1 MPSIQETAYPR
12 LKSNLTEQELNKAY
26 TPTAEELSWAKQKA
40 RDLKSQLGLL
50 ILLKTFQR
58 LNYFLPIT
66 EVPAVIINHIARNAG
81 IQPPDP
87 KKWEGYHRTGTGK
100 RQIIA
105 IRERRGARIFNE
117 EARRVMTD
125 AMTTAVVEKDEL
137 VDLINIAIEELVRQR
152 YELPVFN
159 TLKTT
164 AEKVQVASYR
174 ELYERVFE
182 ALSEKE
188 RADLDALFEV
198 RLGTTYSDWHQ
209 LKQDPGRPT
218 LKLLREWVVR
228 RNWLM
233 ERHTGAQLLNSL
245 RIPLA
250 KVKRM
255 AAEAKTLDAAQMKK
269 MEPKKRLT
277 LALSLLAVQ
286 STQVVDDIGEMLVKR
301 MMKIHKEGKKSLAK
315 YQEQKQKRTDALVAT
330 LRDLLTAYQT
340 EGSPEKRLAAME
352 EVVGGKRSGEVLE
365 ECEEHLAYAGNN
377 YFPFLWRH
385 FKSSRADL
393 FQVLRVI
400 RLRSTSQ
407 DTMLEQAIDFLRS
420 HQNTRRDWI
429 PTYRVEKKSR
439 RIGDWE
445 RIPLV
450 DLSWVPEGWWRWI
463 SPRRR
468 QDGIPNQIHRR
479 HFEVCVFSQIMHE
492 LKSGD
497 LYIEGSEK
505 YSDYRQQLI
514 SWEEFEK
521 NVATFSEQAGLPL
534 DAVEFQRKV
543 QRELESTAREVDA
556 SFPNNQAVTI
566 RNGEPF
572 ITRPRRK
579 PKPDGLEALE
589 KRIEEKMKPINIL
602 DMLTDTEYWLN
613 WTKFFSPIS
622 GHDSRLENPVE
633 RYLTTVFCYGCNLG
647 PTQTARSLG
656 TMDRRQ
662 IAWVNQRH
670 ITEESLNKAI
680 TWIINGYNKF
690 MLPKYWGTGKSASA
704 DGTKWDLY
712 EQNLL
717 SEHHIRYG
725 GYGGIGYYHVSD
737 TYIAL
742 FSHFIPCGV
751 WEGVY
756 ILDILM
762 KNKSDIQPDTLHSD
776 TQGQNAPV
784 FGLAYL
790 LGIELMPRI
799 RNWKDLRLHRPGKES
814 VYQHID
820 ELFSIPI
827 NWDLIEN
834 HYKDMLR
841 VVMSIK
847 AGRIHPSTILHKL
860 GTYSRK
866 NRLYQA
872 FRELGRAIRTRFLL
886 RYMADEE
893 LRSTIQA
900 ATNKSESFNG
910 FTKWLFF
917 GGEGIIAEND
927 REKQRKLIKYNHLVA
942 NCLIFYNV
950 FSLTRILHE
959 YLQDGNVLNEEVLA
973 DLSPYL
979 TFHVNR
985 FGWYRLDPTRQPPKL
1000 QFDIPIEPVNSET
1013 VPFK

>member
-1 MPSIQETAYPR
+1 
-12 LKSNLTEQELNKAY
+12 
-26 TPTAEELSWAKQKA
+26 
-40 RDLKSQLGLL
+40 
-50 ILLKTFQR
+50 
-58 LNYFLPIT
+58 
-66 EVPAVIINHIARNAG
+66 
-81 IQPPDP
+81 
-87 KKWEGYHRTGTGK
+87 
-100 RQIIA
+100 
-105 IRERRGARIFNE
+105 
-117 EARRVMTD
+117 
-125 AMTTAVVEKDEL
+125 
-137 VDLINIAIEELVRQR
+137 
-152 YELPVFN
+152 
-159 TLKTT
+159 
-164 AEKVQVASYR
+164 
-174 ELYERVFE
+174 
-182 ALSEKE
+182 
-188 RADLDALFEV
+188 
-198 RLGTTYSDWHQ
+198 
-209 LKQDPGRPT
+209 
-218 LKLLREWVVR
+218 
-228 RNWLM
+228 
-233 ERHTGAQLLNSL
+233 
-245 RIPLA
+245 
-250 KVKRM
+250 
-255 AAEAKTLDAAQMKK
+255 
-269 MEPKKRLT
+269 
-277 LALSLLAVQ
+277 
-286 STQVVDDIGEMLVKR
+286 
-301 MMKIHKEGKKSLAK
+301 
-315 YQEQKQKRTDALVAT
+315 
-330 LRDLLTAYQT
+330 
-340 EGSPEKRLAAME
+340 
-352 EVVGGKRSGEVLE
+352 
-365 ECEEHLAYAGNN
+365 
-377 YFPFLWRH
+377 
-385 FKSSRADL
+385 
-393 FQVLRVI
+393 
-400 RLRSTSQ
+400 
-407 DTMLEQAIDFLRS
+407 
-420 HQNTRRDWI
+420 
-429 PTYRVEKKSR
+429 
-439 RIGDWE
+439 
-445 RIPLV
+445 
-450 DLSWVPEGWWRWI
+450 
-463 SPRRR
+463 
-468 QDGIPNQIHRR
+468 
-479 HFEVCVFSQIMHE
+479 MHE